1 MTAGIN
7 SQNADI
13 TIVIAAAKEYT
24 LTLRYISILSVAFWP
39 ITVDV
44 QSTRF
49 KEVSLSY
56 SSRFCLGK
64 HFYLAGRAFFTNLA

>member
-13 TIVIAAAKEYT
+13 TIVIAAAMEYT
-24 LTLRYISILSVAFWP
+24 YVGYISILSVAFWP

-44 QSTRF
+44 QSTHFR
-49 KEVSLSY
+49 EVSFSF
-56 SSRFCLGK
+56 SSRVYLGK
-64 HFYLAGRAFFTNLA
+64 HFYLAGRAFFNNLA

>member
-44 QSTRF
+44 QSTHFR
-49 KEVSLSY
+49 EVSFSY
-56 SSRFCLGK
+56 SSRVCLGK

>member
-13 TIVIAAAKEYT
+13 TIVIVAAMEYT
-24 LTLRYISILSVAFWP
+24 HVGYISILSVAFWP

-49 KEVSLSY
+49 REVSFSY

>member
-13 TIVIAAAKEYT
+13 TIVIVAAMEYT
-24 LTLRYISILSVAFWP
+24 HVGYISILSVAFWP

>member
-24 LTLRYISILSVAFWP
+24 LTLRYISILSVAF
-39 ITVDV
+39 
-44 QSTRF
+44 
-49 KEVSLSY
+49 
-56 SSRFCLGK
+56 
-64 HFYLAGRAFFTNLA
+64 

>member
-13 TIVIAAAKEYT
+13 TIVIAAAMEYT
-24 LTLRYISILSVAFWP
+24 YVGYISILSVAFWP

-44 QSTRF
+44 QSTHFR
-49 KEVSLSY
+49 EVSFSF
-56 SSRFCLGK
+56 SRVCLGK

>member
-13 TIVIAAAKEYT
+13 TIVIAAAMEYT
-24 LTLRYISILSVAFWP
+24 YVGYISILSVAFWP

-44 QSTRF
+44 
-49 KEVSLSY
+49 
-56 SSRFCLGK
+56 
-64 HFYLAGRAFFTNLA
+64 

>member
-13 TIVIAAAKEYT
+13 TIVIAAAMEYT
-24 LTLRYISILSVAFWP
+24 YVGYISILSVAFWP

-49 KEVSLSY
+49 KEVSLSF

>member
-13 TIVIAAAKEYT
+13 TIVIAAMEYT
-24 LTLRYISILSVAFWP
+24 YVGYISILSVAFWP

-44 QSTRF
+44 QSTHFR
-49 KEVSLSY
+49 EVSFSF
-56 SSRFCLGK
+56 SSRVCLGK